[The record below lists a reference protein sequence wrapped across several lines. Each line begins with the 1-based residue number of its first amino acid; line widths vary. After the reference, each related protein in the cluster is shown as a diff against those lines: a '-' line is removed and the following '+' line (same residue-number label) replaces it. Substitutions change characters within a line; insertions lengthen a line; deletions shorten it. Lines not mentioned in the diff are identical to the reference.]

1 MKIDMTNN
9 ENTKVIPFDKKKTT
23 EKKRKKKKKKG
34 AGFFPTLL
42 LIIFIGSLAACG
54 YLIYKEINKEIG
66 IKDME
71 TDIQTFV
78 RPQTQKAPA
87 NDNIPD
93 NVSTETDEQ
102 QNDTNEPDFVFNWEG
117 IKAES
122 PYVIGWL
129 QIPGIERINYPIVQH
144 ADDNQY
150 FLTHDWKGNAQS
162 AGSIFMNVNNT
173 SDFTDMNSILYGHRM
188 KSGSMFGLLKTYAD
202 QKFMDENPYF
212 YIYTPDGA
220 KLTYEVI
227 CFSGVK
233 DGSDAYLM
241 YFQSPKE
248 RMAYYDMMQKA
259 YDKETKT
266 GVLAKRDVELD
277 RFDTTIMLST
287 CGNTREDYYA
297 RQVLLAKL
305 IYVDLKGQTED
316 WTGTIE

>member
-1 MKIDMTNN
+1 MKMTMY
-9 ENTKVIPFDKKKTT
+9 EKESKKT
-23 EKKRKKKKKKG
+23 KKSPKKKG
-34 AGFFPTLL
+34 KKNGGIFPAFL
-42 LIIFIGSLAACG
+42 LIVFLGSLGACA
-54 YLIYKEINKEIG
+54 YLLYGEINKEIG

-78 RPQTQKAPA
+78 RPQTETVENKE
-87 NDNIPD
+87 NNTDNEKEPEQ
-93 NVSTETDEQ
+93 ETHVQEDSS
-102 QNDTNEPDFVFNWEG
+102 FVFDWDG
-117 IKAES
+117 MKAQS

-129 QIPGIERINYPIVQH
+129 QIPGIDRINYPIVQH
-144 ADDNQY
+144 EDDNQY

-162 AGSIFMNVNNT
+162 AGSIFMNVHNT
-173 SDFTDMNSILYGHRM
+173 SDFTDMNSILYGHHM
-188 KSGSMFGLLKTYAD
+188 KSGSMFGLLKTYTD
-202 QKFMDENPYF
+202 QTFMDENPYF

-220 KLTYEVI
+220 KLTYEVV

-241 YFQSPKE
+241 YFQSPME
-248 RMAYYDMMQKA
+248 RMAYYEMMRKT

-266 GVLAKRDVELD
+266 GALAKRDVELD

-297 RQVLLAKL
+297 RQVLLGRL

-316 WTGTIE
+316 WTNGME